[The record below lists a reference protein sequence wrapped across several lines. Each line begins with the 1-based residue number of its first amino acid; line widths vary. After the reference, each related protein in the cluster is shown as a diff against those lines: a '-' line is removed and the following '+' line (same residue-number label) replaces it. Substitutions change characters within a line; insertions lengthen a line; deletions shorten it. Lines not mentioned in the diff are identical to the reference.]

1 MCVGNFHWKKGSC
14 TKLLTY
20 FWKNFTP
27 GIKWSRFFCWR
38 TNFFFLSR
46 AAVGAVF
53 LGVCGFRHY
62 QLVVLQDFTW
72 PVPRHQCT
80 KWVRLPL
87 PKFQRQNLFN
97 QNRSTIYWLIF
108 KTDSILHVVISQSQI
123 YCFCKGHKI
132 RCLKWV

>member
-14 TKLLTY
+14 TNLLTY

-38 TNFFFLSR
+38 TNFFFY
-46 AAVGAVF
+46 
-53 LGVCGFRHY
+53 LG
-62 QLVVLQDFTW
+62 QPLVQFSSESADFAIISSWSSKTS
-72 PVPRHQCT
+72 PGRFHVINVPSEYAP
-80 KWVRLPL
+80 PL

-108 KTDSILHVVISQSQI
+108 KTDSILHVVISQLQV

-132 RCLKWV
+132 ICLKRV